1 MAKQSS
7 NALSR
12 LASRIM
18 TGAEATRQDIMQ
30 LAASVLSQDET
41 KGTRKKR
48 KAKKSNSAAKKRKAK
63 SGAKRRKKSK
73 GMMESAISAVS
84 GLAGLR
90 KKTRK

>member
-18 TGAEATRQDIMQ
+18 TGAEATRQDIMK

-48 KAKKSNSAAKKRKAK
+48 KSKKTKAKKTKAKKTKSVAKTRKVKKRK
-63 SGAKRRKKSK
+63 
-73 GMMESAISAVS
+73 
-84 GLAGLR
+84 
-90 KKTRK
+90 

>member
-18 TGAEATRQDIMQ
+18 TGAEATRQDIMT

-41 KGTRKKR
+41 KGARKTR
-48 KAKKSNSAAKKRKAK
+48 KAKTRKSAAKKRK
-63 SGAKRRKKSK
+63 SKSK
-73 GMMESAISAVS
+73 TKSAATKR
-84 GLAGLR
+84 AAKKR
-90 KKTRK
+90 K

>member
-12 LASRIM
+12 LASQIM
-18 TGAEATRQDIMQ
+18 TGAEATRQDIMK

-48 KAKKSNSAAKKRKAK
+48 KAKKSKSAAKKRKAK
-63 SGAKRRKKSK
+63 SKSAAKKSNAK
-73 GMMESAISAVS
+73 K
-84 GLAGLR
+84 R
-90 KKTRK
+90 K

>member
-18 TGAEATRQDIMQ
+18 TGAEATRQDIMK

-48 KAKKSNSAAKKRKAK
+48 KAKKRKSAAKKRKAK
-63 SGAKRRKKSK
+63 SKSAAKKGTAKKRK
-73 GMMESAISAVS
+73 
-84 GLAGLR
+84 
-90 KKTRK
+90 

>member
-18 TGAEATRQDIMQ
+18 KGARATQRDIMK

-41 KGTRKKR
+41 KGARKAKKRKTPAKKR
-48 KAKKSNSAAKKRKAK
+48 KAKKRK
-63 SGAKRRKKSK
+63 
-73 GMMESAISAVS
+73 
-84 GLAGLR
+84 
-90 KKTRK
+90 

>member
-18 TGAEATRQDIMQ
+18 TGAEATRQDIKT

-41 KGTRKKR
+41 KGARKTR
-48 KAKKSNSAAKKRKAK
+48 KAKTRKAKTRKAKSSTSAAKKRK
-63 SGAKRRKKSK
+63 SKSK
-73 GMMESAISAVS
+73 TKSAATKR
-84 GLAGLR
+84 AAKKR
-90 KKTRK
+90 K

>member
-18 TGAEATRQDIMQ
+18 TGAEATRQDIMK

-41 KGTRKKR
+41 KGLRKKR
-48 KAKKSNSAAKKRKAK
+48 KAKKSKTAAKKRKAK
-63 SGAKRRKKSK
+63 KRKAKSK
-73 GMMESAISAVS
+73 SAATKSTAKK
-84 GLAGLR
+84 R
-90 KKTRK
+90 K